1 MTYALRPYQLDLIA
15 GIREAWHF
23 GAQRVAGVMATGGGK
38 TIVFSRLADPPMLII
53 AHRTELIDQA
63 VAKAQKQNPHLS
75 VGRMQGPVK
84 QWRADIVVG
93 SVQTCSRP
101 GALKYLAARR
111 WELVVIDECFPAG
124 TLVDGRP
131 IESLRPGDMV
141 WSYDEKTGDI
151 VARRVVQTMQSVPSS
166 LVKVHMVDGTSFV
179 CTPNHPILTPLG
191 WLRAGQLD
199 GAYVVSYAHD
209 VKADA
214 ADRGEV
220 HLVLDPV
227 PTCDEVQSRDVSPD
241 RKGVLHTG
249 LSVGQAEGDLIGNDG
264 PHEQDVC
271 LGSDDG
277 AQSDG
282 SAGSARQDDSDIEE
296 DRAPAALAWREW
308 KTSPGASGEA
318 RGASGLAH
326 RGHRR
331 AEGYGDA
338 VSLQDRYCA
347 SDDEGV
353 CGSGRR
359 IALPV
364 GSAGFRSTSGQK
376 ASTTRVAS
384 VQVLEPGRDGT
395 YGGVCRD
402 GLVYNFEVE
411 GTHTYLVNDGVVA
424 HNCHH
429 IAAASYQTILNEVGA
444 FRPGGPRLLG
454 VTATLDRGDGLSL
467 GDTFEVVAEPQIGLI
482 DLVRQGWLVR
492 PRGIRVR
499 IRELETDAVGKVAGD
514 FNQGRLGAAMHAAM
528 APQKLV
534 AAWEEHAKGR
544 PTIAFMPTV
553 AISQEVADAFRAAGH
568 RFVHL
573 SDKTPKRDRA
583 AILDA
588 YRRGEVTGLC
598 NVGLFSEGTDLP
610 TTECVIVKMTMSS
623 VSYQQQVGR
632 GLRLHDPAA
641 CECPIQPCAFPIKR
655 DCIILDP
662 SGVAKRHTL
671 ATLVSLA
678 GAPAED
684 EIPDELLMYEED
696 DEPVE
701 KAEET
706 YDAPPPEYEDGDALD
721 HELFDLF
728 GQSETTWLRT
738 NGGTWFV
745 PVPDGFLYL
754 GRYPVAMG
762 EAGWELRWHVAH
774 VNQAGP
780 RSGLISQHAVIDG
793 ALAAGDAYIAARP
806 MWQAQRDAPWRQTA
820 RGLRSDTQAVIRA
833 SELLDT

>member
-1 MTYALRPYQLDLIA
+1 MTYAPRPYQLDFIA
-15 GIREAWHF
+15 GIREAWRS

-38 TIVFSRLADPPMLII
+38 TVVFSELADPPMLII

-63 VAKAQKQNPHLS
+63 IAKAQKQNPHLS

-84 QWRADIVVG
+84 QWRSDIVVG

-111 WELVVIDECFPAG
+111 WELVV
-124 TLVDGRP
+124 
-131 IESLRPGDMV
+131 
-141 WSYDEKTGDI
+141 
-151 VARRVVQTMQSVPSS
+151 
-166 LVKVHMVDGTSFV
+166 
-179 CTPNHPILTPLG
+179 
-191 WLRAGQLD
+191 
-199 GAYVVSYAHD
+199 
-209 VKADA
+209 
-214 ADRGEV
+214 
-220 HLVLDPV
+220 
-227 PTCDEVQSRDVSPD
+227 CDE
-241 RKGVLHTG
+241 
-249 LSVGQAEGDLIGNDG
+249 
-264 PHEQDVC
+264 
-271 LGSDDG
+271 
-277 AQSDG
+277 
-282 SAGSARQDDSDIEE
+282 
-296 DRAPAALAWREW
+296 
-308 KTSPGASGEA
+308 
-318 RGASGLAH
+318 
-326 RGHRR
+326 
-331 AEGYGDA
+331 
-338 VSLQDRYCA
+338 
-347 SDDEGV
+347 
-353 CGSGRR
+353 
-359 IALPV
+359 
-364 GSAGFRSTSGQK
+364 
-376 ASTTRVAS
+376 
-384 VQVLEPGRDGT
+384 
-395 YGGVCRD
+395 
-402 GLVYNFEVE
+402 
-411 GTHTYLVNDGVVA
+411 
-424 HNCHH
+424 CHH
-429 IAAASYQTILNEVGA
+429 ISAASYQTILNEVGA

-454 VTATLDRGDGLSL
+454 VTATLNRGDGLSL

-492 PRGIRVR
+492 PRGIRVK
-499 IRELETDAVGKVAGD
+499 IRDLETDTVGRVAGD

-632 GLRLHDPAA
+632 GLRLHDPAD
-641 CECPIQPCAFPIKR
+641 CECPIQPCAFPLKC
-655 DCIILDP
+655 DCVILDP

-678 GAPAED
+678 GAPAEGD
-684 EIPDELLMYEED
+684 IPDELLMYEED

-701 KAEET
+701 KAEEV

-745 PVPDGFLYL
+745 SVPSGFLF
-754 GRYPVAMG
+754 
-762 EAGWELRWHVAH
+762 LRRPERDAEWSLCWHVEDTSAPGLKQG
-774 VNQAGP
+774 VIAGDL
-780 RSGLISQHAVIDG
+780 SLEA
-793 ALAAGDAYIAARP
+793 ALEAGDAYIAARP

-820 RGLRSDTQAVIRA
+820 RGLRSDAQAVTRA

>member
-1 MTYALRPYQLDLIA
+1 VTYAPRPYQLDFIA
-15 GIREAWHF
+15 GIREAWRS

-38 TIVFSRLADPPMLII
+38 TVVFSELADPPMLIV

-63 VAKAQKQNPHLS
+63 IAKAQKQNPHLS
-75 VGRMQGPVK
+75 VGRMQGPAK

-141 WSYDEKTGDI
+141 RSYDEKTGDI

-191 WLRAGQLD
+191 WLPAGQLSD
-199 GAYVVSYAHD
+199 AYVVSYAHD
-209 VKADA
+209 IA
-214 ADRGEV
+214 ANRDDLRR
-220 HLVLDPV
+220 V
-227 PTCDEVQSRDVSPD
+227 PDTGTDYDEVASGHLPPVGTDLLYAEVQVGRSRS
-241 RKGVLHTG
+241 TF
-249 LSVGQAEGDLIGNDG
+249 VGDDDSDKSA
-264 PHEQDVC
+264 VC
-271 LGSDDG
+271 VRQDDG

-282 SAGSARQDDSDIEE
+282 TSGDPGEDGRDTEE

-338 VSLQDRYCA
+338 VSLQDRYSA

-353 CGSGRR
+353 RGSGRGV
-359 IALPV
+359 ALPV

-376 ASTTRVAS
+376 ASTTWVVS
-384 VQVLEPGRDGT
+384 VQVLEPGCDGT
-395 YGGVCRD
+395 YGGVCQD

-429 IAAASYQTILNEVGA
+429 IAAASYQTILRELGV
-444 FRPGGPRLLG
+444 FRPDGPRLLG
-454 VTATLDRGDGLSL
+454 VTATLDRGDGLAL
-467 GDTFEVVAEPQIGLI
+467 GDTFEVVAEPRIGLI
-482 DLVRQGWLVR
+482 DLIKQGWLVR

-553 AISQEVADAFRAAGH
+553 AVSIEVAEAFRAAGH

-583 AILDA
+583 AILEA

-641 CECPIQPCAFPIKR
+641 CECPIQPCEFPVKR

-662 SGVAKRHTL
+662 AGVAKRHTL

-678 GAPAED
+678 GAPAEGD
-684 EIPDELLMYEED
+684 IPDELLMYED
-696 DEPVE
+696 DEEEPVE
-701 KAEET
+701 KAEED
-706 YDAPPPEYEDGDALD
+706 YPAPPPEYEDGDALD

-754 GRYPVAMG
+754 AR
-762 EAGWELRWHVAH
+762 EDDRWSLRWHVAH
-774 VNQAGP
+774 LNQANTRWGTI
-780 RSGLISQHAVIDG
+780 SAGLTLDG
-793 ALAAGDAYIAARP
+793 ALEAGDAYIAARP
-806 MWQAQRDAPWRQTA
+806 MWQAQRDAPWRQTD
-820 RGLRSDTQAVIRA
+820 RGRRSDAQAVTRA
-833 SELLDT
+833 SALLDT